1 MRNPLSKYQQQAPK
15 GAETEQ
21 DAIVRQ
27 HAQLVYRIVRQVAE
41 RLPPSVDREDLFGA
55 GMVGLLEAI
64 QKFEPDRGIVF
75 EAYARIRI
83 RGAVL
88 DALRR
93 LDHLSRRMRRQ
104 TKSVRDTHQKMEQE
118 AGAPVGD
125 AEVAE
130 TTGLTIEEVQESRM
144 RRSAP
149 ESVDPQVLDSIQTP
163 TLWQGMSSTL
173 ETLEREEA
181 ITMVANALADLPE
194 RNRLIMG
201 LYYEAELTLKEIGQV
216 VGVTESRV
224 SQIMRKTVAIIRVK
238 IEAQKD

>member
-1 MRNPLSKYQQQAPK
+1 
-15 GAETEQ
+15 
-21 DAIVRQ
+21 
-27 HAQLVYRIVRQVAE
+27 
-41 RLPPSVDREDLFGA
+41 
-55 GMVGLLEAI
+55 MVGLLEAI

-104 TKSVRDTHQKMEQE
+104 SKSLRDTHQKMEQE

-130 TTGLTIEEVQESRM
+130 STGLSIKEVQDSRI
-144 RRSAP
+144 RRAAP
-149 ESVDPQVLDSIQTP
+149 ESVDPQVLDSIKANA
-163 TLWQGMSSTL
+163 LWQGMPTVL
-173 ETLEREEA
+173 ESLEREEA
-181 ITMVANALADLPE
+181 ITMVANALAELPE

-224 SQIMRKTVAIIRVK
+224 SQIMRKTVSMIRAK
-238 IEAQKD
+238 INVNES

>member
-15 GAETEQ
+15 GSESEQ

-27 HAQLVYRIVRQVAE
+27 HAPLVYRIVRQVAE

-104 TKSVRDTHQKMEQE
+104 SKSVRDVHQKMEQD

-130 TTGLTIEEVQESRM
+130 STGLTIQEVQDSRM
-144 RRSAP
+144 RRAAP
-149 ESVDPQVLDSIQTP
+149 ESVDPQVLDSINASS
-163 TLWQGMSSTL
+163 LWQGMPSTL

-181 ITMVANALADLPE
+181 ISMVANALADLPE

-224 SQIMRKTVAIIRVK
+224 SQIMRKTVTMIRAK